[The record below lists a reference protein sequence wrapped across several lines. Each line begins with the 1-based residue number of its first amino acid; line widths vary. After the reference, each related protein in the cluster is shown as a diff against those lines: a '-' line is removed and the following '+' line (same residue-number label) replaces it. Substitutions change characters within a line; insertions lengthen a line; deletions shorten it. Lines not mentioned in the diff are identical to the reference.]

1 MSVAEIKKKI
11 ALLAKNYNL
20 SLVVLFGSQ
29 ASGKTHKESDVDVA
43 YLSLAKLSFDDEAR
57 LNADL
62 TEVFRNDAVS
72 LVNFKTAPPLLLK
85 QIVTNAQ
92 VLYERESHLF
102 TEMLLYSLRAY
113 DDAKGIFDLTG
124 KYVSRRISEYR
135 HAQ

>member
-1 MSVAEIKKKI
+1 MNTAEIKKKI

-92 VLYERESHLF
+92 VLYERE
-102 TEMLLYSLRAY
+102 
-113 DDAKGIFDLTG
+113 
-124 KYVSRRISEYR
+124 
-135 HAQ
+135 